1 MPAPFSAMTHLAK
14 MVKRVLWVAAALAV
28 LYPLLWTFLNSFKAT
43 NLEIFEHPF
52 SWPAH
57 GTFSNYGRAMVA
69 GNLSSFFVNSIL
81 VTALSTAAVVAFG
94 AWAGFTLGRG
104 RIAFRYCWLG
114 LFMVAA
120 ALPVQAFLI
129 PLIDWVERLGLYNSL
144 WGLVLS
150 YAAQGLPLAILLFAG
165 FFEALPKE
173 FEEIARLDGVS
184 TGRFYLRILLPAARP
199 AVATVG
205 MLTALSCWN
214 EFLLALLIIT
224 DPALKTVPAGMI
236 AFEQVHNTDYPALLA
251 GLTLASFPVL
261 VAYWIFNRQIIRG
274 VVAGAVK

>member
-1 MPAPFSAMTHLAK
+1 MVNLAK
-14 MVKRVLWVAAALAV
+14 LVKGLLWSAAALAV

-52 SWPAH
+52 AWPAQWA
-57 GTFSNYGRAMVA
+57 FSNYGRAMVA
-69 GNLSSFFVNSIL
+69 GNLSGFFINSIL
-81 VTALSTAAVVAFG
+81 VTALSTAGVVAFG
-94 AWAGFTLGRG
+94 GWAGFTLGRG
-104 RIAFRYCWLG
+104 RIAFRYGWLG
-114 LFMVAA
+114 LFMLAA

-129 PLIDWVERLGLYNSL
+129 PLIDLLEKLGLYNNL
-144 WGLVLS
+144 WGLILA
-150 YAAQGLPLAILLFAG
+150 YAAQGLPLAILLFGG
-165 FFEALPKE
+165 FFEALPRE
-173 FEEIARLDGVS
+173 LEEIARLDGVS
-184 TGRFYLRILLPAARP
+184 TGRFYLWILLPAAKP

-205 MLTALSCWN
+205 LLTALSCWN
-214 EFLLALLIIT
+214 EFLLALLVVT

-251 GLTLASFPVL
+251 GLSLASFPVL